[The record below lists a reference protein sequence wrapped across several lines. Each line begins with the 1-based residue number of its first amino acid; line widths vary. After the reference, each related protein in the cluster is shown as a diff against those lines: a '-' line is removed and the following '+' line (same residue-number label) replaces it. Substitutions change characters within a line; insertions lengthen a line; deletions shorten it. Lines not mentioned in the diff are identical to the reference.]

1 MSLSTYAPTNYA
13 PPFGQ
18 GDYGLPRVY
27 GVEFYAAYT
36 VEPIGSAQ
44 NFTANSSDYETI
56 LIQWSQ
62 PQVPANLGITITD
75 YRLLSNRYG
84 FPVDQNDGN
93 ILLDSPNYFGNQYKD
108 QDVIP
113 GTMHYYGFYLL
124 LSNGVWVRAGL
135 TACLAINNYG
145 SGQWLFDLLPYY
157 FQSTSDIDLTMTQTG
172 DTYLSQY
179 LDVIGW
185 GLDYLKTQYDFEY
198 TSLNNPMLMSLRDV
212 YALASEF
219 GIPFQPE
226 MPAAIMRKAVANWT
240 TVSQQRGTLTGVGNV
255 IELITGYTVDV
266 QLGVNKFLE
275 NDQSGPFSPGYG
287 TWNAEKTYAAA
298 SAFEKSGN
306 YIYKPLVLSLDEAPT
321 NTTSTNTWWSCLQ
334 DAADPNNTLNNT
346 NSIGV
351 PTASGGNNT
360 GTANTLE
367 AIYEGQA
374 VSYVPPASGTLTVGL
389 GEPTVANTAVWQ
401 GYTFRVTNQAAT
413 SQTMWLRTVSR
424 ATTDLSTA
432 NWVPDAQQVIENGIP
447 VPQLTARNE
456 WSATTRY
463 ATHALVT
470 WNNMLFQAQ
479 RASTNAQPP
488 IVGQAINTNP
498 FFRLNA
504 VNGWTYSSGYG
515 FPTISTTV
523 TSVSGISFYGASV
536 LTLPVTSSTVNP
548 TMTSNSIPVI
558 PGALYNIT
566 FWVQSAATLTNAGQ
580 ISVVWN
586 GPAGLTSTTTGSLTT
601 ISSTVNTFTQ
611 VTYTVNAPSFATSA
625 SAILTLNHSFSG
637 SATIDIA
644 NATFACYATPEWTP
658 ISKDGRL
665 RYMFSAYCSQ
675 SLLVGS
681 NKTTAMTPFVEW
693 YSPGGNL
700 IQRVICRTP
709 TAGTPAPP
717 NNLSYDSFTTQPGSP
732 LTGRTLDS
740 DDTQWSSVEGEFFI
754 GGFDGGCAYPVS
766 PTTPTMALITGT
778 ANGYVAATYDTV
790 ATSPLEWSLI
800 FRYSST
806 GNYFHAG
813 PTQLYICASG
823 TFTSLGTYS
832 QALQVGDRL
841 YVEMNGSTI
850 TIFRNQTQVLQVTNS
865 NYSSA
870 TKHGIANET
879 P

>member
-1 MSLSTYAPTNYA
+1 MSLTTYGPTIYA

-18 GDYGLPRVY
+18 GTYGLPRVY
-27 GVEFYAAYT
+27 GVPLYTSYT

-56 LIQWSQ
+56 LVQWSQ
-62 PQVPANLGITITD
+62 PQVPSSLGITITD
-75 YRLLSNRYG
+75 YRLIQNRYG
-84 FPVDQNDGN
+84 FPVDENDGT

-108 QDVIP
+108 QNVIP
-113 GTMHYYGFYLL
+113 GTFHYYGFYLL
-124 LSNGVWVRAGL
+124 LSTGVWVRAGF
-135 TACLAINNYG
+135 TSCLAINDYS
-145 SGQWLFDLLPYY
+145 SGQWLYDLLPYY
-157 FQSTSDIDLTMTQTG
+157 FQSTSDTDLTMNQVG

-185 GLDYLKTQYDFEY
+185 GLDYLKTQYDAQY
-198 TSLNNPMLMSLRDV
+198 TSLNDPMQMSLRDL
-212 YALASEF
+212 YHLATQF

-226 MPAAIMRKAVANWT
+226 MPAALMRKAIANWT
-240 TVSQQRGTLTGVGNV
+240 TVSQQRGTLTGISNV
-255 IELITGYTVDV
+255 IELLTGYTVDV

-275 NDQSGPFSPGYG
+275 NDQSGPFSPAYH
-287 TWNAEKTYAAA
+287 TWNADKAYPTGDFELYGSTYLYESILANLN
-298 SAFEKSGN
+298 E
-306 YIYKPLVLSLDEAPT
+306 VPT
-321 NTTSTNTWWSCLQ
+321 GTTSSNTWWECLR
-334 DAADPNNTLNNT
+334 DVTDPNNTLANP

-351 PTASGGNNT
+351 SSGNNT

-374 VSYVPPASGTLTVGL
+374 VSYVPPTSGTLTVGL
-389 GEPTVANTAVWQ
+389 GEPTVANPAVWQ
-401 GYTFRVTNQAAT
+401 GRTFRVANQASTA
-413 SQTMWLRTVSR
+413 QTMWLRTVSR
-424 ATTDLSTA
+424 TTTDLTTA
-432 NWVPDAQQVIENGIP
+432 NWVPDAQQVVENGIP
-447 VPQLTARNE
+447 VTQLTSRND
-456 WSATTRY
+456 WDPTKRYTT
-463 ATHALVT
+463 HSLIT

-488 IVGQAINTNP
+488 IVGQALNTNP
-498 FFRLNA
+498 FFRSSA
-504 VNGWTYSSGYG
+504 TNGWTYTQFGTPTLSS
-515 FPTISTTV
+515 SV
-523 TSVSGISFYGASV
+523 TSASGISFNGASCV
-536 LTLPVTSSTVNP
+536 TLPVTSSTVNP
-548 TMTSNSIPVI
+548 TMTSSTISVI
-558 PGALYNIT
+558 PGGLYNVT
-566 FWVQSAATLTNAGQ
+566 FWVQSPATLTSCAQ
-580 ISVVWN
+580 ISVVWS

-601 ISSTVNTFTQ
+601 VSSTTNTFTQ

-625 SAILTLNHSFSG
+625 HAVLTLNKSFTG
-637 SATIDIA
+637 SSTIDIA
-644 NATFACYATPEWTP
+644 NATFACYATPEWVP
-658 ISKDGRL
+658 VSKDGRV

-681 NKTTAMTPFVEW
+681 NKTTAVTPFVEW
-693 YSPGGNL
+693 YSPGGQL
-700 IQRVICRTP
+700 IQRVMCRTP

-754 GGFDGGCAYPVS
+754 GGFDGGCAYPIS
-766 PTTPTMALITGT
+766 SSTATMALVTGT
-778 ANGYVAATYDTV
+778 ANGYVAATLDTT
-790 ATSPLEWSLI
+790 ATSPMEQAII

-832 QALQVGDRL
+832 QAMQAGDRL

-850 TIFRNQTQVLQVTNS
+850 TVYRNQTQVLQVTNTT
-865 NYSSA
+865 YESA
-870 TKHGIANET
+870 ILHGIACET